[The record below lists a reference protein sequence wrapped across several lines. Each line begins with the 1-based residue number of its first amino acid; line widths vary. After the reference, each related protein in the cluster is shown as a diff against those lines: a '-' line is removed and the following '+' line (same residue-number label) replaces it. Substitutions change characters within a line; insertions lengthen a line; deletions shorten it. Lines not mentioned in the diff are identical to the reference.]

1 MAISILVIAMAIT
14 MGAFLSI
21 LKRTLHSERLLRGAT
36 EMRYS
41 TDLISQAVR
50 SAPLIPLIQTS
61 GRQLLVAPKDLGY
74 AMVLETT
81 WIDILRNVKGS
92 KGNQRMLHVSDVT
105 PAAVVTSV
113 FSSTSR
119 PSGVLS
125 AAGVATYFKSVSALP
140 TVDLTDVFAAGDSIT
155 IPATSYGSPTVCVI
169 NNISNSP
176 GSKTLTLTAAIGV
189 DVPNGTA
196 IMASGGRRIL
206 FSVEVNGDVRYYPDN
221 RDMTRFSVIAREVDP
236 APLTTPSDTASAR
249 TVPFAITGRYL
260 TFNFQKIPRGTMA
273 GRTVQGVQ
281 TTVLTRTDP
290 LAP

>member
-1 MAISILVIAMAIT
+1 MAISILVIATAIA
-14 MGAFLSI
+14 MGAFFSI
-21 LKRTLHSERLLRGAT
+21 LKRTLHSERLLKGTT
-36 EMRYS
+36 ELRYT

-50 SAPLIPLIQTS
+50 SAPLIPIVQSS

-74 AMVLETT
+74 ATVFEAT
-81 WIDILRNVKGS
+81 WIDHLRNVKGS
-92 KGNQRMLHVSDVT
+92 KSNQRVLHVSDVT

-113 FSSTSR
+113 FKSDAR
-119 PSGVLS
+119 PSGVIGAS
-125 AAGVATYFKSVSALP
+125 SVATYFKGAGSLP
-140 TVDLTDVFAAGDSIT
+140 TVDLADVFTAGDSIT
-155 IPATSYGSPTVCVI
+155 IPATLYGSQTICVI
-169 NNISNSP
+169 NNIGNSS
-176 GSKTLTLTAAIGV
+176 GDKTVTLTAALGV

-196 IMASGGRRIL
+196 IMASAGRRIL

-221 RDMTRFSVIAREVDP
+221 RDMARFSVIARDVDP
-236 APLTTPSDTASAR
+236 APLTTPSDTTSAR

-281 TTVLTRTDP
+281 TAVLTRTDP